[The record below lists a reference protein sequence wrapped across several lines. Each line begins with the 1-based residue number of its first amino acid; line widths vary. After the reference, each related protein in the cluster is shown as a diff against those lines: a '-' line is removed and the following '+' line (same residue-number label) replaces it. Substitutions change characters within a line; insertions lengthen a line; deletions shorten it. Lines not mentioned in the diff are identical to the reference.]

1 MRSKHQGHA
10 AEVGVLIRMLKLST
24 FPHLYMV
31 YFRFRNDSM
40 RQRWAKRRQLTIK
53 DETVRGALPLFK
65 LRSKEDR
72 LRWQKL
78 VSSVWIN

>member
-1 MRSKHQGHA
+1 MASHMRSKHQGHA

-40 RQRWAKRRQLTIK
+40 RQRWAKRRQLTLRTRLCA
-53 DETVRGALPLFK
+53 EPFLF
-65 LRSKEDR
+65 
-72 LRWQKL
+72 
-78 VSSVWIN
+78 SS